1 MAKRLTALVIGNAAY
16 TRITKLGNSVNDAND
31 IGAKLAAHGF
41 TVIKKTDCRHKEM
54 DIALKEFRASL
65 TGSDVALFFFAG
77 HGMQIDGEN
86 YLAPVDADFAAET
99 DAKHS
104 SLALKRVLETME
116 KSGTATNII
125 ILDACR
131 ENPFELAWNRS
142 AATRGLAPVYAPRG
156 TIIAYA
162 TSPGQIAGDGTGRN
176 GRYTAALLKH
186 IDTPDCSLENMF
198 KRVRNTL
205 SAATKGKQVSWEHTS
220 LAGEFFF
227 NLSLGARIDEYS
239 AVALSDR
246 LFVLDDTKLSHR
258 VIQALKTLDW
268 YRQNPAIGKITPDL
282 INKARPN
289 SLFVLGRNIYQAAC
303 GSSHAAIEYLTG
315 FMTRTSGVGAAQRK
329 ALLDGMLFEVF
340 FDSRAQL
347 RVQPKNRCL
356 EQVFDLQQYTA
367 LSKSFVFISEC
378 LLVHSDRFHAI
389 PGKNREITVDVVTK
403 KKAGNKHL
411 IQKVMFEGADILW
424 IEDDVFGLRGSKRDY
439 DTMSITGF
447 DKRLSDEMVVPARL
461 LTVIYLFDRSSKP
474 LLLFPE
480 GGTTRKR

>member
-1 MAKRLTALVIGNAAY
+1 
-16 TRITKLGNSVNDAND
+16 
-31 IGAKLAAHGF
+31 
-41 TVIKKTDCRHKEM
+41 
-54 DIALKEFRASL
+54 
-65 TGSDVALFFFAG
+65 
-77 HGMQIDGEN
+77 
-86 YLAPVDADFAAET
+86 
-99 DAKHS
+99 
-104 SLALKRVLETME
+104 
-116 KSGTATNII
+116 
-125 ILDACR
+125 
-131 ENPFELAWNRS
+131 
-142 AATRGLAPVYAPRG
+142 
-156 TIIAYA
+156 
-162 TSPGQIAGDGTGRN
+162 
-176 GRYTAALLKH
+176 
-186 IDTPDCSLENMF
+186 MF